1 MRHSKSELLNEPPHN
16 PRPLSPGAQLRAG
29 LRTLGCGLGFHPL
42 TQVDLSTPGPAR
54 RASHGHGH
62 VRSLTAGCTTPR
74 RQRTDMAARGAR
86 TRMRLACS
94 ALWACRAGHRP
105 PGAFDPPSK
114 PELPVSGD
122 CSFQTY
128 ACHCGLGNVPD
139 QHPHA
144 DTPARS
150 ALGRPPQPDLGHVS
164 DRGSSIDVKVR
175 ER

>member
-1 MRHSKSELLNEPPHN
+1 MAAATFIPKKGCMRHSKSELFNEPPHH

-74 RQRTDMAARGAR
+74 WQRTDTAARGAR
-86 TRMRLACS
+86 TRMPLACS

-122 CSFQTY
+122 CSF
-128 ACHCGLGNVPD
+128 
-139 QHPHA
+139 
-144 DTPARS
+144 
-150 ALGRPPQPDLGHVS
+150 PDLCLPLWTWQCTRPTPTCGHTCS
-164 DRGSSIDVKVR
+164 KCPW
-175 ER
+175 